1 MEKVKQKLATTKQ
14 DEQQPLYDVV
24 LMDFVMPV
32 MDGPDATKAIR
43 DLGVACPIFGVTGNT
58 LDTDIQVVQHNLSLY
73 ARTHINSDA
82 PWQHTRTCPT
92 HIIDTSSLTL
102 AHTPSLTPFFYT
114 AFHE

>member
-1 MEKVKQKLATTKQ
+1 MTKN

-43 DLGVACPIFGVTGNT
+43 DLGVTCPIFGVTGNT
-58 LDTDIQVVQHNLSLY
+58 LDTDIQVVQH
-73 ARTHINSDA
+73 T
-82 PWQHTRTCPT
+82 
-92 HIIDTSSLTL
+92 IDTLEQI
-102 AHTPSLTPFFYT
+102 HTLTPHVNTLEQNHIVPSPIHPLVHPYFHA